1 MGSTNLGK
9 AVYCNPMDDVEYCVR
24 EMLKQKK
31 TPEVETFEIGH
42 TWAMT
47 QLMKKYEF
55 ADPVLFSVVLGHEGE
70 APATPQALAA
80 MIQMIPAGTIW
91 GITQANRRDFS
102 LLAGAV
108 GMGAK
113 TVRIGFEDSNYL
125 NAVTQADT
133 NAPLVAKTV
142 RMLRAMDKEPM
153 TPGEAR
159 EFFGIGR

>member
-1 MGSTNLGK
+1 
-9 AVYCNPMDDVEYCVR
+9 
-24 EMLKQKK
+24 
-31 TPEVETFEIGH
+31 
-42 TWAMT
+42 
-47 QLMKKYEF
+47 MKKYEF